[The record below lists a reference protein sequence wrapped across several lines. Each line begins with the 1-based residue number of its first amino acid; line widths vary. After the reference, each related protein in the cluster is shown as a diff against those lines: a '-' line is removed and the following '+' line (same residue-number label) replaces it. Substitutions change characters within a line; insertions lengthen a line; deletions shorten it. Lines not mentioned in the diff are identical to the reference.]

1 MPIVSKISNRKL
13 TAIIEPSGGGFVITC
28 PELDL
33 ATQGK
38 NEEEAF
44 EDLIAMVIDY
54 TEQYREN
61 FELFSKSP
69 NRSAHLPYIKSI
81 EEYSFDNIKGLFF

>member
-1 MPIVSKISNRKL
+1 MPVVSKISNRKL
-13 TAIIEPSGGGFVITC
+13 TAIIEPSGAGFVITC

-38 NEEEAF
+38 TEEDAF
-44 EDLIAMVIDY
+44 EDLVSMVIDY
-54 TEQYREN
+54 AEQYKEN

-81 EEYSFDNIKGLFF
+81 EEFNYDNVRGLFF

>member
-1 MPIVSKISNRKL
+1 MPVVSKISNRKL
-13 TAIIEPSGGGFVITC
+13 TAIIEPSGDGFVITC

-38 NEEEAF
+38 TEEDVF
-44 EDLIAMVIDY
+44 DDLVSMVIDY
-54 TEQYREN
+54 AEQYKEN

-69 NRSAHLPYIKSI
+69 NRSAHLPYIKLI
-81 EEYSFDNIKGLFF
+81 EEFNFDHVRGLFF